1 MKRKIIN
8 YFARALA
15 SCGAVILNSFQDLPS
30 YSFNRF
36 LRRFG
41 MTLKYTE
48 YVVIFFA
55 LLIFSISNVQ
65 AQTKKLKSSFFG
77 SMRAR
82 AIGPALMSGRI
93 SAIDAWEK
101 DARLVYVGGATGGL
115 WKSTNGGTTFRDVF
129 EDDVQTI
136 GAIAIDQKH
145 KDTVWVGTGE
155 VWTRNSI
162 SVGNGLYK
170 TTNGGDKWQKVG
182 LEETDHI
189 AKIIINPQNSSE
201 VYVAALGGVWAP
213 NEQRGVFKTTD
224 GGKSWEKILFVDE
237 NTGCSDLTMDPR
249 NPNVLYAGMWDFQR
263 TPYSFRSG
271 GPGSALFRTDDG
283 GKNWQKVEIE
293 SAKGELGRIS
303 VSFSKVNPNI
313 IYTLIESEKSGLYR
327 SLDNGKTWELR
338 TTSQTIAERPFYFSL
353 IIPDPVDTN
362 RIYKPGF
369 SLNVSVDGGYSFTS
383 PFVEGGRVHSDHH
396 ALWINPKNNSNMYLG
411 TDGGFYITYDKGSTW
426 THAQNLPLSQ
436 FYHISVDKQKPYN
449 VYGGL
454 QDNGSWAGP
463 SESVGGIT
471 NSDWQNVGYGD
482 GFNVLPDPEDDNIL
496 YWQYQGGNLMRFYK
510 NTREIKEIKPF
521 SDDPDEKLRFN
532 WDTPIAFSPSNE
544 VVLYVGAQYLYR
556 TTNRGDSWQKLSP
569 DLTTNNPE
577 KQKQEESG
585 GLTIDNSTAEN
596 HCTIYTI
603 SESPKDSK
611 IIWAGTDDGNL
622 QVTNDDGKNWK
633 DVTQNIPELPKTT
646 WCSKVAASNF
656 DANTAYAV
664 FDGHRNGDKNVY
676 VYKSTDL
683 GESWSSLA
691 TDNIETFART
701 IVEDFVNPNLLFLG
715 TEYGLYI
722 SIDGGNQWVR
732 FKGEVPKVPIYEMVI
747 HPTENDLVMGTHGRG
762 VLILDDITPLRQ
774 LTDEVIA
781 SDVTIFPSK
790 PYIITNP
797 RFAYGIS
804 GDHEFFGR
812 NPSSSAIITYYM
824 KKRHVFGDMS
834 IEIYDAEGNLIK
846 TLPAGKKKGI
856 NRVNWIVTKKPP
868 KVKASSPLL
877 AFRTAFGPTFP
888 PGEYTVK
895 IKKGD
900 AEYDGKITLQTNP
913 ETGHSA
919 EDMKLQFETLNQA
932 YSLLEYL
939 SFTDKQVTDLKDKL
953 IKAAKNFDEGEFKTD
968 LDALL
973 EQLEKIHKELVATS
987 PNRLSG
993 EIRLAEKIGD
1003 IYAGIIS
1010 YSGKP
1015 TDSQIE
1021 RLDLLEGVFLQYRK
1035 QVDIILTDELLII
1048 NTELKNLGLKEITVI
1063 TREEY
1068 DKS

>member
-1 MKRKIIN
+1 
-8 YFARALA
+8 
-15 SCGAVILNSFQDLPS
+15 
-30 YSFNRF
+30 
-36 LRRFG
+36 
-41 MTLKYTE
+41 
-48 YVVIFFA
+48 
-55 LLIFSISNVQ
+55 
-65 AQTKKLKSSFFG
+65 
-77 SMRAR
+77 
-82 AIGPALMSGRI
+82 
-93 SAIDAWEK
+93 
-101 DARLVYVGGATGGL
+101 
-115 WKSTNGGTTFRDVF
+115 
-129 EDDVQTI
+129 
-136 GAIAIDQKH
+136 
-145 KDTVWVGTGE
+145 
-155 VWTRNSI
+155 
-162 SVGNGLYK
+162 
-170 TTNGGDKWQKVG
+170 
-182 LEETDHI
+182 
-189 AKIIINPQNSSE
+189 
-201 VYVAALGGVWAP
+201 
-213 NEQRGVFKTTD
+213 
-224 GGKSWEKILFVDE
+224 
-237 NTGCSDLTMDPR
+237 
-249 NPNVLYAGMWDFQR
+249 
-263 TPYSFRSG
+263 
-271 GPGSALFRTDDG
+271 
-283 GKNWQKVEIE
+283 
-293 SAKGELGRIS
+293 
-303 VSFSKVNPNI
+303 
-313 IYTLIESEKSGLYR
+313 
-327 SLDNGKTWELR
+327 LR
-338 TTSQTIAERPFYFSL
+338 TTSQTVAERPFYFSL

-411 TDGGFYITYDKGSTW
+411 TDGGFYITYDRGSTW
-426 THAQNLPLSQ
+426 THAQNLPISQ
-436 FYHISVDKQKPYN
+436 FYHISVDKHKPYN

-454 QDNGSWAGP
+454 QDNGSWVGP

-482 GFNVLPDPEDDNIL
+482 GFNVLPDPKDDNIL

-532 WDTPIAFSPSNE
+532 WDTPIAFSPTNE
-544 VVLYVGAQYLYR
+544 AVLYVGAQNLYR

-569 DLTTNNPE
+569 DLTTNDPE

-603 SESPKDSK
+603 SESPKNNK

-633 DVTQNIPELPKTT
+633 DVTQNIPGLPKAT
-646 WCSKVAASNF
+646 WCAKVAASYF
-656 DANTAYAV
+656 DENTAYVV
-664 FDGHRNGDKNVY
+664 FDGHRNGDKNIY
-676 VYKSTDL
+676 VYKTADL
-683 GESWSSLA
+683 GESWTSLA

-732 FKGEVPKVPIYEMVI
+732 FEGNIPKVPIYEMVI
-747 HPTENDLVMGTHGRG
+747 HPVENDLVMGTHGRG

-774 LTDEVIA
+774 LTDEVIE
-781 SDVTIFPSK
+781 SDVTIFPSE
-790 PYIITNP
+790 PYTITNP

-846 TLPAGKKKGI
+846 TLPAGKNKGI
-856 NRVNWIVTKKPP
+856 NLVNWVVTKKPP

-877 AFRTAFGPTFP
+877 VFRTAFGPTFP
-888 PGEYTVK
+888 PGDYTVK
-895 IKKGD
+895 LKKGD
-900 AEYDGKITLQTNP
+900 KEYEGKITLKTNP
-913 ETGHSA
+913 ETGHSD
-919 EDMKLQFETLNQA
+919 EDMKLQFKTLNHA
-932 YSLLEYL
+932 YSLLEDV

-953 IKAAKNFDEGEFKTD
+953 TKSVINLEEGEFKND
-968 LDALL
+968 LNVLSD
-973 EQLEKIHKELVATS
+973 QLEKMHKELVATNPS
-987 PNRLSG
+987 RISG

-1003 IYAGIIS
+1003 VYAGIIS

-1021 RLDLLEGVFLQYRK
+1021 RLKLLEGIFLQYRK
-1035 QVDIILTDELLII
+1035 QVDIILTDELQKI
-1048 NTELKNLGLKEITVI
+1048 NTGLKNLGLEEITVI

-1068 DKS
+1068 DES